1 MFTCP
6 SDLENK
12 PFTIIVRE
20 AQPFLKSSM
29 VILWVSLVVQMVNN
43 LSAMQYTQVQ
53 SLGQEIPVEGN
64 DNPLQ

>member
-1 MFTCP
+1 
-6 SDLENK
+6 
-12 PFTIIVRE
+12 
-20 AQPFLKSSM
+20 M